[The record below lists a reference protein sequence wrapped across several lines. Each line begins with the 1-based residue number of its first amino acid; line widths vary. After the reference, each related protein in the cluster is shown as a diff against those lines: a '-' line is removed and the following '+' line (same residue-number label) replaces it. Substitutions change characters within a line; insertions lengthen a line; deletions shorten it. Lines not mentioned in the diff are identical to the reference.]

1 MTTNIQVEYSWQPCL
16 TVSHHNEVGLGTK
29 PMIHISVVQH
39 VVASGPVMHFWLR
52 NEPQHILGHLSPVH
66 KECLA

>member
-1 MTTNIQVEYSWQPCL
+1 
-16 TVSHHNEVGLGTK
+16 
-29 PMIHISVVQH
+29 
-39 VVASGPVMHFWLR
+39 VMHFWLR

>member
-1 MTTNIQVEYSWQPCL
+1 VT
-16 TVSHHNEVGLGTK
+16 
-29 PMIHISVVQH
+29 
-39 VVASGPVMHFWLR
+39 HFWLR